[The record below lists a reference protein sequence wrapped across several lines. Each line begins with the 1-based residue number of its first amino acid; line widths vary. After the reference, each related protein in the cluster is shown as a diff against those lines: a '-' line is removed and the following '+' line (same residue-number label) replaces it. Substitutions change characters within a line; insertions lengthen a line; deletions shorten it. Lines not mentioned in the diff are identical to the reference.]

1 VDSAHRVIASNKG
14 FVAFG
19 RVSDGRLRERL
30 KADRTAGGSAELL
43 LGWRDP
49 AVAAV
54 APFNGKLGVAGAL
67 GWKVASIR
75 PVFWIGL
82 PEYEAQRRI
91 MLVGLLGVTTGALC
105 LGWLYLVVVRPL
117 REVARGAEELAA
129 GDRTTVLYPRH
140 HDEVGSVA
148 RSLELIRQRLP
159 RTGAP
164 PAPGS
169 PGGAPTPPTSPSDPG
184 PRS

>member
-1 VDSAHRVIASNKG
+1 MDSAQRVIASNKG

-19 RVSDGRLRERL
+19 RVSDSRLRAQM
-30 KADRTAGGSAELL
+30 KDSTAKGSAELL
-43 LGWRDP
+43 LGRRDP

-67 GWKVASIR
+67 GWKVASIK

-117 REVARGAEELAA
+117 REVARGAEVLAA
-129 GDRTTVLYPRH
+129 GDRTTVLYPRY

-148 RSLELIRQRLP
+148 RGLELIRQRLP
-159 RTGAP
+159 RT
-164 PAPGS
+164 S
-169 PGGAPTPPTSPSDPG
+169 TPS